1 MKKTAATLFFWI
13 GLIGLA
19 NIVSASDIDIVRAR
33 VFAWCQAWQSPD
45 IDSYMSFYSPAFQSN
60 GLDYKGWRA
69 RKAKAFQRSKS
80 IEVEISDLWVVVE
93 GTYAAAS
100 FTQRYYDQTV
110 ADVGEKKLVL
120 VNSGNT
126 WQIVTEE
133 WKPLAMPNRPA
144 LDEIKAGNLAKPD
157 SITTKAHQD
166 VQASDVK
173 ESSPGKTVVKGITFR
188 IENGLE
194 KVFISLNK
202 YSIPRVLTLE
212 GEKPRIVLD
221 IMNVSF
227 WNGRSEIP
235 VNGKSIRQIRTY
247 LHRDIETLRIVLDLN
262 SAEDYVINQMF
273 NTVENTYCIA
283 VE

>member
-19 NIVSASDIDIVRAR
+19 NIVSAGEIDIVRAR
-33 VFAWCQAWQSPD
+33 VFAWCQAWQNLD
-45 IDSYMSFYSPAFQSN
+45 IDSYMSFYSPAFQSK
-60 GLDYKGWRA
+60 GLDYKAWQARRA
-69 RKAKAFQRSKS
+69 KIFQRSRS
-80 IEVEISDLWVVVE
+80 IEVQISDLWVVVE
-93 GTYAAAS
+93 GTYAVAT
-100 FTQRYYDQTV
+100 FTQRYHDQII

-120 VNSGNT
+120 VNSDNS

-144 LDEIKAGNLAKPD
+144 LDDIKAGNPAKLDP
-157 SITTKAHQD
+157 ITPKAHQD
-166 VQASDVK
+166 VQALDLK
-173 ESSPGKTVVKGITFR
+173 ESSTGKTVVKDIAFR

-194 KVFISLNK
+194 KVFISLNQ

-235 VNGKSIRQIRTY
+235 INGKSIRQIRTY
-247 LHRDIETLRIVLDLN
+247 LHRDIEMLRIVLDLN
-262 SAEDYVINQMF
+262 AAEDYVIDQLF

-283 VE
+283 VQ